1 MIYTEQEDYLLQEA
15 EELEPI
21 EFPENN
27 TDEESFLVNDK
38 AILTRMLVSTKQRET
53 LLFKAMSIK
62 TCGKLK
68 EIIDILRNSKMMY
81 LLQNR
86 YSAATDTLIQHCT
99 HVDENII
106 VDKICQQIKYVT
118 VQLKYT
124 VFNPDV
130 ILESIKSKIQQIS
143 YKYKCSICK
152 LKNEIEEE
160 TRSHYLNTNFRNIT
174 DLANRAINLQQE
186 LNMELISFTDPER
199 WLVQLYNDEKH
210 NYFREC
216 IQSYLQE
223 QLYTFKALALGSLSR
238 KSESLENLSK
248 VSETGT
254 KIGVQILDLSS
265 GTIPG
270 ICGLGFISTMASVGR
285 SSVFYKDES
294 VLLAARNILKH
305 SGRRI
310 KDIVDFSIQ
319 FSDVISFQFKNQ
331 IHHFTF
337 SSIELLAQLLVEQI
351 IPIMIHLKYDSN
363 RDIIDTIHILS
374 DVSIPREY
382 INSFALFD
390 KVICS
395 LTFKTENGNELNA
408 WRYLRKSSFKSKRSN
423 ESDWEYAI
431 SKDKENQ
438 RISIQLESFGIDC
451 FRELSYQNFERLFE
465 PQNKILFSKYTFNDV
480 IFWKETSQFNQND
493 DYTDKRL
500 PEKIM
505 NSYFMSSDQ
514 IQNYPMDIQQI
525 INLSTNLFGKYM
537 QITSSIDN
545 MNPYSML
552 NDPNTELSHL
562 LKEFGIKITD
572 RTYLEH
578 VTNTVVPEVYNNINF
593 EE

>member
-38 AILTRMLVSTKQRET
+38 AILTRMLVSTKQREAVSLKILT
-53 LLFKAMSIK
+53 EK
-62 TCGKLK
+62 KLPIK
-68 EIIDILRNSKMMY
+68 EIIKTLKNSTMVSSYQNDFCVATESILSTCTPIDTNDVIDKISTQ
-81 LLQNR
+81 LQLMEVPLSNTIIN
-86 YSAATDTLIQHCT
+86 ANT
-99 HVDENII
+99 VKENISNTLNHI
-106 VDKICQQIKYVT
+106 SNHYCNEIRKLNLQISNESKKGEMVIDFKKIT
-118 VQLKYT
+118 ELSSRAT
-124 VFNPDV
+124 
-130 ILESIKSKIQQIS
+130 KIQQ
-143 YKYKCSICK
+143 
-152 LKNEIEEE
+152 ERDEE
-160 TRSHYLNTNFRNIT
+160 LFR
-174 DLANRAINLQQE
+174 
-186 LNMELISFTDPER
+186 FTDPER

-408 WRYLRKSSFKSKRSN
+408 WRYLRKSSFKSKPSN
-423 ESDWEYAI
+423 ESNWEYAI

-572 RTYLEH
+572 RTYLNVILCTIFNEI
-578 VTNTVVPEVYNNINF
+578 TQYQKS
-593 EE
+593 